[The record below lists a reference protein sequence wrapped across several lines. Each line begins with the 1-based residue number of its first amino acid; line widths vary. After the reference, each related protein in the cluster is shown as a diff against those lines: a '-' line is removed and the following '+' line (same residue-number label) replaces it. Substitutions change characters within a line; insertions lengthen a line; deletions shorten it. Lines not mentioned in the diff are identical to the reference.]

1 VSFDPNKLMKQVAK
15 MQADVQKAQDELANE
30 QVEGTAGGGMVT
42 VTATGSGDIVGIK
55 LAPEAVDPE
64 DVEMLEDLILA
75 AIHEASRSAQTLQ
88 QKKLGGLTGGLGG
101 GLGLPG
107 L

>member
-1 VSFDPNKLMKQVAK
+1 MA
-15 MQADVQKAQDELANE
+15 KAQEDLADE
-30 QVEGTAGGGMVT
+30 QRRGQRGRRHGHRDRQRP
-42 VTATGSGDIVGIK
+42 GDIVGIRI
-55 LAPEAVDPE
+55 APEAIDPD

-75 AIHEASRSAQTLQ
+75 AIKEATRSAQALQ
-88 QKKLGGLTGGLGG
+88 QQSIGGLTGGLGG